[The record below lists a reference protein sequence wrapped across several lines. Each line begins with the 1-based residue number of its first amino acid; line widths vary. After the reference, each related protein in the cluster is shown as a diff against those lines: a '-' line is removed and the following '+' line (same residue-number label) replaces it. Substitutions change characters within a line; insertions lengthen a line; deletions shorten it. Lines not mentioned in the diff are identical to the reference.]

1 MTLTSS
7 FPIKLTDIGAEYQ
20 DSAPHSL
27 TEFLRNGNLVSST
40 KTVTTSAVATAT
52 NFSSSVVQRNR
63 GEPYSYQP
71 AANPTAG
78 SGAGCLYRHVLWA
91 DNGGSGSTNQ
101 QFNIDVTGT
110 YSFSFFQ
117 YIGNDG
123 NVVGN
128 YTVKAAGTTVATFQA
143 TFSGARS
150 SNGNF
155 TATAGDLIEIDTTW
169 NSAGWSG
176 NYVFIGGT
184 GAASSGRTVT
194 GSSTSNV
201 NSNVATSAP
210 VSMSQFLGGER
221 G

>member
-27 TEFLRNGNLVSST
+27 TEFLRNGSLVSST

-52 NFSSSVVQRNR
+52 NFSSSVVQINR

-71 AANPTAG
+71 AVNPTSG
-78 SGAGCLYRHVLWA
+78 SGSGSLYRHVLWH

-117 YIGNDG
+117 FIGNDG

-128 YTVKAAGTTVATFQA
+128 FTVKAAGTTVATFQA

-150 SNGNF
+150 NGGNF

-169 NSAGWSG
+169 NSRGWAG

-184 GAASSGRTVT
+184 GAASNGRTVT

-201 NSNVATSAP
+201 NSNVATSVP